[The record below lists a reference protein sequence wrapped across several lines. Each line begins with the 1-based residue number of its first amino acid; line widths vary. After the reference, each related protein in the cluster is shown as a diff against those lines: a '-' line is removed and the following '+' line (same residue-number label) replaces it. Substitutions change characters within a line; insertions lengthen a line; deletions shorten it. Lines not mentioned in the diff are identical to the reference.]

1 MERQEERAYIRRYAR
16 RSWPRFWC
24 SMVRH
29 NLVACVTDVLEGI
42 RAPSVL
48 RRRKGATTHWT
59 VGCRCLLCPCPCP
72 RLRARRR
79 GSAAATVPVPATPA
93 SRNVPFGGFDA
104 NKEEEQ
110 ADRRRKGWTLPP
122 KLRAAGEGAGAW
134 GTEIGSSST
143 LKLSATDG
151 HSSGGR
157 HQHCHGRGGSA
168 ASETTGAG
176 SVCNT
181 GRSNGSYYNGGG
193 GDGGG
198 QEDEDLRLRRPGG
211 GSSGRSISTSI
222 FATTPVSSDF
232 PRKKDFGGGNEQ
244 EEEEEEKVDRR
255 LRRTGGGG
263 SGGGSGRPIIT
274 SMFATTPTPVASD
287 FPRKKGFT
295 WSSVA
300 EGAEDDDDDAAASSN
315 GGDAHGGA

>member
-1 MERQEERAYIRRYAR
+1 MFLYHPPPRLPLPQAEEVEKQEERKYIRRYAR

-29 NLVACVTDVLEGI
+29 NLIACVTDVLEGI

-48 RRRKGATTHWT
+48 RRRKGTPTRRA

-93 SRNVPFGGFDA
+93 SRNLPSGGFDP
-104 NKEEEQ
+104 NKENET
-110 ADRRRKGWTLPP
+110 DRRRKGWTLPP

-134 GTEIGSSST
+134 GAEIGSSST

-157 HQHCHGRGGSA
+157 YQHRHGRGGSA
-168 ASETTGAG
+168 ASETTVVE

-181 GRSNGSYYNGGG
+181 GRSSGSYYTGGG
-193 GDGGG
+193 GGGG
-198 QEDEDLRLRRPGG
+198 SGEEEAYLHLRRPGG

-222 FATTPVSSDF
+222 FATTPVPSDF
-232 PRKKDFGGGNEQ
+232 PRKKDFGRGD
-244 EEEEEEKVDRR
+244 EEEEEKVDLR
-255 LRRTGGGG
+255 LRRTGGLCDV
-263 SGGGSGRPIIT
+263 RQ
-274 SMFATTPTPVASD
+274 V
-287 FPRKKGFT
+287 
-295 WSSVA
+295 SS
-300 EGAEDDDDDAAASSN
+300 
-315 GGDAHGGA
+315 